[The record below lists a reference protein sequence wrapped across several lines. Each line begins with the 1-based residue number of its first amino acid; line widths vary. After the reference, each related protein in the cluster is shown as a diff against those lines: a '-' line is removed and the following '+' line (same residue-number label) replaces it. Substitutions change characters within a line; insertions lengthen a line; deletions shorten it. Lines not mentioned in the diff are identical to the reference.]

1 MGYQYL
7 YKAEKSTLLL
17 IKEEGEKSLTGIIDS
32 DNTITNQSN
41 SLFQVLIPILLI
53 ILGFIFSQ
61 IISNISLTV
70 FFGFPLCIQSYYFIQ

>member
-32 DNTITNQSN
+32 DNTIIN
-41 SLFQVLIPILLI
+41 
-53 ILGFIFSQ
+53 
-61 IISNISLTV
+61 
-70 FFGFPLCIQSYYFIQ
+70 